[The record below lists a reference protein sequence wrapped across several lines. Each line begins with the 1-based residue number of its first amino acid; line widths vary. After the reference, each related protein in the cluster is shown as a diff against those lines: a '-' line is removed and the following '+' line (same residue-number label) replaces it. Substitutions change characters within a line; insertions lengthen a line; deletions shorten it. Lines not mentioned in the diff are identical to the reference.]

1 MRLQGTCVILASVL
15 ILATGFPDARADDVR
30 ADSAAMRAIQTPAI
44 QTEPRPAAPASRLHP
59 EACASLC
66 RVFEFLGALE
76 RPPPPKP
83 IPTS

>member
-1 MRLQGTCVILASVL
+1 MSNRIATRLFLASAL
-15 ILATGFPDARADDVR
+15 MAGLAASPSIRAEENRGATTV
-30 ADSAAMRAIQTPAI
+30 QPTV
-44 QTEPRPAAPASRLHP
+44 QTEPRPHPAGGAKRLHP

-76 RPPPPKP
+76 RPSPPKP